1 MKIAA
6 LRRPDALRIGENDG
20 SSSSGWTNHT
30 TSTWSLTFDL
40 QNHRWHIDVPLQEV
54 SHDETDRKT
63 DRKDHVPSKIKLWQK
78 PELWL
83 AEGEGRS
90 SSMMTLKQMP
100 LVTQTHLFMCRIV
113 RLPVLVLLMTM
124 EAGRKHWGCSDSRDT
139 SMQYFWKSSKIK
151 LQTGNCLHWLG
162 FLKHRSSTWQTE
174 KLKSEVVTSMLVM
187 HFLTG
192 C

>member
-6 LRRPDALRIGENDG
+6 LRRPYALRIGENDG

-40 QNHRWHIDVPLQEV
+40 QNHRWHVDGPLREV

-83 AEGEGRS
+83 AEREGRS
-90 SSMMTLKQMP
+90 SSTMTLKQML
-100 LVTQTHLFMCRIV
+100 LVTQTHKHTCSCAGWCDFLCWCCWWPW
-113 RLPVLVLLMTM
+113 RLEGST
-124 EAGRKHWGCSDSRDT
+124 EGAQTAEIHRCST
-139 SMQYFWKSSKIK
+139 SENLPK
-151 LQTGNCLHWLG
+151 
-162 FLKHRSSTWQTE
+162 
-174 KLKSEVVTSMLVM
+174 
-187 HFLTG
+187 
-192 C
+192 